1 MIGERSSHRKQSVS
15 IDRKFLSN
23 DFHMGFL
30 VKQPSRLMYCVTI
43 RAWRIGVEH
52 FGSSF
57 TDHVQQQSVS
67 MYAGASSEV
76 PEGLLYPLGEVGT
89 IGFLLRRLERSR
101 RRLLYY
107 IYFYLL

>member
-76 PEGLLYPLGEVGT
+76 PEGLLYPLGEVGI

-107 IYFYLL
+107 IFILL